1 MGSFFYPAL
10 SEKSLIAFVK
20 EVVSPTEV
28 GRAVKAIRLGR
39 VDAKS
44 FFWLM
49 RGFTS
54 TKATE
59 LLAKRGVRY
68 AGPRPASH
76 TSTYTGSPFFSSG
89 RGITNLLSS
98 VSANGRVGDRFVL
111 CFSDG
116 VDACAQMITG
126 CLVAT
131 GGSGDFR
138 TGSGYHDDNTYHL
151 GGSSPPPCSAII
163 FGESC
168 ERAGRPGGERDG
180 INGAGARVLTVLDW
194 VGVYGE
200 CSESLLCAWVY
211 RGEAQANQGGT
222 AL

>member
-1 MGSFFYPAL
+1 MGSFFYPPL
-10 SEKSLIAFVK
+10 SEKSLITFVK

-54 TKATE
+54 TKANV
-59 LLAKRGVRY
+59 LLAERGVRY

-76 TSTYTGSPFFSSG
+76 SAACTGSPYFSSG
-89 RGITNLLSS
+89 QGITNLLSS
-98 VSANGRVGDRFVL
+98 VSVNGRVGDSFVL

-116 VDACAQMITG
+116 VDTCAQMITG
-126 CLVAT
+126 RLAAT
-131 GGSGDFR
+131 DDNGDIRFR
-138 TGSGYHDDNTYHL
+138 TGTDNNYRLSGST
-151 GGSSPPPCSAII
+151 PPPCSAII
-163 FGESC
+163 FGEGC
-168 ERAGRPGGERDG
+168 ERAGRPAGEGDG
-180 INGAGARVLTVLDW
+180 INGACARVMTVLDW
-194 VGVYGE
+194 VDVYGE

-211 RGEAQANQGGT
+211 RGEAQANEVDT
-222 AL
+222 AP